1 MNGPVAGSFTYSP
14 ALGTVL
20 HAGNDQTLSVSFT
33 PTDSTDYSTATATVP
48 INVARA
54 TPSMSWATPSAITYG
69 TALSA
74 AQLDAAVVLDGGR
87 SQWIGHGI
95 VHVLTGPG
103 HDPGRRQQPAPL
115 GDLHARGLDRLHH
128 RFRRRDDRR
137 RAGHSRRGPGP
148 RPRRIAYGTALSGT
162 QLDASTSWTVGGVN
176 GAVAGSFSYT
186 PAAGTIFHPG
196 SQTLSMSFTP
206 TDSADYTSA
215 SGSVLLVIDKATPTI
230 AWATPATITYGT
242 PLSAAQLDATAD
254 STVGG
259 VNGSVAGS
267 FTYASEPG
275 TVLQAADQ
283 TLSVSFTPTDS
294 TDYTTATDAVTL
306 DVARATPSVS
316 WVDPAEITY
325 GTALSA
331 AQLDATAAWMVDG
344 VTGPVAGSFTYTPA
358 AGTVLPVG
366 SHESLSVVFTPT
378 DSTDYTTASAPQ
390 AINVQKAIPSITWAA
405 PDPIT
410 YGTALSPAQLD
421 ATASVPG
428 TFSYSPAPGSVLHAG
443 SGQTLSLTFTP
454 TDSTD
459 YATTTDAVTID
470 VGKATPEAVWAA
482 LAPIGY
488 GTALSAAQLDAAASW
503 TVAGVNGPVLGS
515 FTYSPAAGTILH
527 LGKAQALRATF
538 TPADPNDYT
547 TASASATIDV
557 DAAAPAIAWPDPGDI
572 RFGTA
577 SRPHSSTRAP
587 ASPARSPTLP
597 HWARSSRRVPSR
609 RFRSVSFRRTRPIT
623 GPLPTP

>member
-1 MNGPVAGSFTYSP
+1 MRRWPGLWRREWAGRGIVHLLS

-20 HAGNDQTLSVSFT
+20 HAGNNQTLTVSFM
-33 PTDSTDYSTATATVP
+33 PTDSIDYSTATATVP

-69 TALSA
+69 GRSRRRSSMRG
-74 AQLDAAVVLDGGR
+74 VLDGGR

-128 RFRRRDDRR
+128 RFRRRDDQR
-137 RAGHSRRGPGP
+137 RAGHSRRGLGHAVP
-148 RPRRIAYGTALSGT
+148 IAYGTALSGT
-162 QLDASTSWTVGGVN
+162 QLDPSTSWTVGGVN
-176 GAVAGSFSYT
+176 GAVAGLFSYT

-259 VNGSVAGS
+259 VNGSVSGS

-275 TVLQAADQ
+275 TVLQAAEQ

-316 WVDPAEITY
+316 WVTPPKSP
-325 GTALSA
+325 TARHSRPRSSMRRRPGWWTESPVRLR
-331 AQLDATAAWMVDG
+331 
-344 VTGPVAGSFTYTPA
+344 GPFTYTPA

-366 SHESLSVVFTPT
+366 SHESLSVVSHP
-378 DSTDYTTASAPQ
+378 
-390 AINVQKAIPSITWAA
+390 
-405 PDPIT
+405 
-410 YGTALSPAQLD
+410 
-421 ATASVPG
+421 
-428 TFSYSPAPGSVLHAG
+428 
-443 SGQTLSLTFTP
+443 
-454 TDSTD
+454 
-459 YATTTDAVTID
+459 
-470 VGKATPEAVWAA
+470 
-482 LAPIGY
+482 
-488 GTALSAAQLDAAASW
+488 
-503 TVAGVNGPVLGS
+503 
-515 FTYSPAAGTILH
+515 
-527 LGKAQALRATF
+527 
-538 TPADPNDYT
+538 
-547 TASASATIDV
+547 
-557 DAAAPAIAWPDPGDI
+557 
-572 RFGTA
+572 
-577 SRPHSSTRAP
+577 
-587 ASPARSPTLP
+587 
-597 HWARSSRRVPSR
+597 
-609 RFRSVSFRRTRPIT
+609 RTRPIT
-623 GPLPTP
+623 RPLPPPR